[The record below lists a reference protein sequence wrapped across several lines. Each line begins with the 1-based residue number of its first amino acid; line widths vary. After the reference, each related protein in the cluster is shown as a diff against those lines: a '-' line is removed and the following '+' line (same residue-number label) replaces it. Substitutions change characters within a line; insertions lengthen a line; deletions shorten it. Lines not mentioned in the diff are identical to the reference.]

1 MNILNYAKPAQH
13 KNLSHALDD
22 FFNIGITNSSGH
34 RITTSKP
41 SVNIR
46 ENKDSYAIELA
57 APGYK
62 KDQFNILI
70 EKDQLIVE
78 ATIESTTETSDDEG
92 NYTRREFNFG
102 SFRRSFHISD
112 KINSEKIDAK
122 YEDGILTLTLDK
134 REEAKDKP
142 ARTIAIS

>member
-1 MNILNYAKPAQH
+1 MNILNYAKPVQH
-13 KNLSHALDD
+13 KNLSQALDN
-22 FFNIGITNSSGH
+22 FFNIPDSVGTKLSY
-34 RITTSKP
+34 SKP

-46 ENKDSYAIELA
+46 ENKDSYAIEIA
-57 APGYK
+57 APGLK
-62 KDQFNILI
+62 KEHFNILV

-78 ATIESTTETSDDEG
+78 ATIESNSETSEDEG
-92 NYTRREFNFG
+92 KYTRREFNFG

-112 KINSEKIDAK
+112 KINSEKIDAQ

-142 ARTIAIS
+142 ARTITIS

>member
-1 MNILNYAKPAQH
+1 MNILNYAKPVQH
-13 KNLSHALDD
+13 KNLSQALDN
-22 FFNIGITNSSGH
+22 FFNIPDSVGTNLSY
-34 RITTSKP
+34 TKP

-46 ENKDSYAIELA
+46 ENKDSYAIEIA
-57 APGYK
+57 APGLK
-62 KDQFNILI
+62 KEHFNILV

-78 ATIESTTETSDDEG
+78 ATIESNSEISEDEG
-92 NYTRREFNFG
+92 KYTRREFNYG

-112 KINSEKIDAK
+112 KINSEKIDAQ

-142 ARTIAIS
+142 ARTITIS